1 MNLNPFKL
9 VKKVVYRLILSELC
23 RSLIKSWRESGS
35 EWTYTSYHLTHEK
48 SKMRLWVG
56 NGRWFFNVCKG
67 SSSDHE
73 GSSPIGLFER
83 HLLWNEYNTI
93 MKATRKAKAKK
104 LHDDLIAQLKSE
116 EVVAEVED
124 NSPQPAPKRTRRV

>member
-1 MNLNPFKL
+1 MNLNPFKF
-9 VKKVVYRLILSELC
+9 VKRLIYRLVLSELC
-23 RSLIKSWRESGS
+23 ISLIDSWKMKGS
-35 EWTYTSYHLTHEK
+35 EWSYDHYHLTHKK
-48 SKMRLWVG
+48 SKMRLWVA
-56 NGRWFFNVCKG
+56 NGRWFFNVCKDNG
-67 SSSDHE
+67 SDHE